1 MKILSS
7 SQIREADRQ
16 TILREPISS
25 VELMERAA
33 AACLDW
39 ITQRYD
45 AQQKFTF
52 LVGTGNNGGDG
63 LALYRM
69 LREKNYS
76 CTLLE
81 FPLGANPSEDYHKNK
96 AKIDLKSI
104 KKLTQESL
112 TASNQKDIFIDALVG
127 TGLNRP
133 ITGALRKIIKT
144 LNRLPNTVIAI
155 DIPSGL
161 FSDFNTDNP
170 AEGIVQARHTLSF
183 QMPKLAFLLPE
194 RGSKVGQFHLLD
206 IGLLP
211 AYIEK
216 VKTPYRYLT
225 KKYAKSFFKN
235 AQKFDHKGTNGQ
247 LLLIAGSQ
255 GKMGAA
261 VLAAKAALRSGVGKL
276 SVVSPRCGVEI
287 LQTAIPEAMVEIN
300 DGNRFISG
308 YYGFNFNTI
317 AIGPGMG
324 TAPETKDY
332 LQSIFATSQTQL
344 VIDADAINLLAMH
357 SELLQLLPQNTIL
370 TPHPKEFERL
380 AGHWKNESEKLE
392 LLTRFAQQNQIICLL
407 KGAHTVIALPDGT
420 LYFNSSGNP
429 AMATAGSGD
438 VLTGIIGALLTKG
451 YSPEKA
457 ALLGVFAHGQA
468 GDIKAQ
474 TLAAPFLI
482 ASDIIDGLNP
492 VWKAMQSFG

>member
-16 TILREPISS
+16 TILRELVSS

-33 AACLDW
+33 TACLEW

-63 LALYRM
+63 LALCRM

-133 ITGALRKIIKT
+133 VTGALRKIIKT

-161 FSDFNTDNP
+161 FPDFNTDNP

-287 LQTAIPEAMVEIN
+287 LQTAISEAMVEIN
-300 DGNRFISG
+300 DGNCYISG

-438 VLTGIIGALLTKG
+438 VLTGIIGALLAKG

-468 GDIKAQ
+468 GDIKTQ
-474 TLAAPFLI
+474 TLATPYVI

-492 VWKAMQSFG
+492 VWKSLQSLD

>member
-16 TILREPISS
+16 TILREPVSS

-33 AACLDW
+33 TACLEW

-63 LALYRM
+63 LALCRM

-133 ITGALRKIIKT
+133 VTGALRKIIKT

-161 FSDFNTDNP
+161 FPDFNTDNP

-287 LQTAIPEAMVEIN
+287 LQTAIPEAMVEVN
-300 DGNRFISG
+300 DGNDFISG

-438 VLTGIIGALLTKG
+438 VLTGIIGALLAKG

-468 GDIKAQ
+468 GDIKTQ
-474 TLAAPFLI
+474 TLATPYVI

-492 VWKAMQSFG
+492 VWKSLQSLD